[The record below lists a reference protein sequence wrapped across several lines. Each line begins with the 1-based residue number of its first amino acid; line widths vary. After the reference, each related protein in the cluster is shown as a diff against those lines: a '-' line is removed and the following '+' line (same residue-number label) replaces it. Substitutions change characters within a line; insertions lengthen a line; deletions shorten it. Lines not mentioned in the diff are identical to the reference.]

1 MLYDPLQENAHGTQQ
16 DAKQFLSSLIRRT
29 PDRRWHGQHPGTDR
43 GHGYATP
50 NRQDTVNALIELDI
64 HCEFEQQAG
73 ARHHIGR
80 YVIRDWGPIDPTWV
94 AAHAER
100 LRDALGYPPG

>member
-1 MLYDPLQENAHGTQQ
+1 MALSKTQSSFYRRLYVAHLIAGGT
-16 DAKQFLSSLIRRT
+16 ASIPALIEATGMPRRT
-29 PDRRWHGQHPGTDR
+29 
-43 GHGYATP
+43 A
-50 NRQDTVNALIELDI
+50 QDTVNALIELDI

-100 LRDALGYPPG
+100 LRESLGYPPS